1 MSGSITL
8 GRILGIP
15 VGVHISWL
23 LIFALITWSLS
34 VGFFPPEY
42 PDLPVTW
49 YWILGV
55 FTSLFFFGSVLV
67 HELGHSIL
75 AQRNGIAVRGI
86 TLFIFGGVAQIEREP
101 ETPGA
106 EFRIAIAGPL
116 TSLVLGLAFAALWL
130 FDRGIPYLA
139 APSAWLMRINLMLAF
154 FNLIPGFPLDGGR
167 VLRAIVWQ
175 VTGSFERATRLA
187 SFTGQLV
194 AAGFIG
200 LGVVSMLG
208 GNTFNGLWLVMI
220 GWFLQNAAATTY
232 AQMNAQQSLRDIKV
246 EQVMSR
252 ECPIV
257 PGQLLLNQLVE
268 NYVLTGGRRCFLVQN
283 EGPLPGILTLR
294 DIAQVPRTQWGQ
306 VAVYQIVK
314 PAEQLVYVAPQTD
327 LLSALRTMDEANV
340 NQVPVIDKGELI
352 GMLSREQMI
361 HYARARA
368 ELGI

>member
-1 MSGSITL
+1 MSGSIKL

-15 VGVHISWL
+15 IGVHVSWF

-42 PDLPVTW
+42 PGLPAAW

-55 FTSLFFFGSVLV
+55 ITSLLFFGSVLV

-75 AQRNGIAVRGI
+75 ALRNGISVRGI
-86 TLFIFGGVAQIEREP
+86 DLFIFGGVAQIEREP

-116 TSLVLGLAFAALWL
+116 TSLVLGIVFAVLWL

-167 VLRAIVWQ
+167 VLRAVIWKI
-175 VTGSFERATRLA
+175 TGSFERATRIA
-187 SFTGQLV
+187 SFAGQLV

-200 LGVVSMLG
+200 FGVLNMLG
-208 GNTFNGLWLVMI
+208 GSILNGLWLVMI
-220 GWFLQNAAATTY
+220 GWFLQNAAANSY
-232 AQMNAQQSLRDIKV
+232 AQVNAQQSLRGIKV

-252 ECPIV
+252 ECPLV
-257 PGQLLLNQLVE
+257 PGQLSLNQLVE
-268 NYVLTGGRRCFLVQN
+268 DYVLSGGRRCFLVQDA
-283 EGPLPGILTLR
+283 GQLPGILTLR
-294 DIAQVPRTQWGQ
+294 DIAQVPRARWGQ
-306 VAVYQIVK
+306 VAAHEIVK
-314 PAEQLVYVAPQTD
+314 PDQQLVHVSPQTD
-327 LLSALRTMDEANV
+327 LFSALRMMDDANV
-340 NQVPVIDKGELI
+340 NQVPVIENGELI
-352 GMLSREQMI
+352 GMLSREHMI
-361 HYARARA
+361 RYSRARA